1 MDMTRV
7 AGLALLIFLLL
18 LSAVA
23 VVYSKYRS
31 RQIFT
36 EIQRME
42 KQLDQLEVD
51 WGRLQLEVTM
61 LTQENRVETEAQ
73 DRLKLVLPEHGNII
87 YLQP

>member
-1 MDMTRV
+1 VTAAKMIAVTI
-7 AGLALLIFLLL
+7 LIFFLLF
-18 LSAVA
+18 SAVA

-31 RQIFT
+31 RQIFS

-51 WGRLQLEVTM
+51 WGRLQLELTM
-61 LTQENRVETEAQ
+61 LTQENRVENEAQ
-73 DRLKLVLPEHGNII
+73 DRLKLILPERGNII